1 MTPSTLLLPRKSST
15 HLYHS
20 DTLTTSTVFY
30 KYISY
35 DLFEMPRGLNYNL
48 CAKFLVRGNNME
60 KPRVL
65 VAEDIPANRNIL
77 AQFLREIG
85 YSVIETE
92 NGREALDAVMNEKP
106 DIVILDI
113 AMPEMD
119 GIEVCRII
127 KTNPLTKIIPVII
140 ITALGDDEHHL
151 KALDAGA
158 DDFLTK
164 PFKVHFLRARLRSL
178 LALKLM
184 NDASLGYQESLKKMN
199 IELMEKLIST
209 QDITIIALAKLAEFR
224 DPETG
229 EHLERMREYSRI
241 TAQEL
246 RKLPKYRYYITDRYI
261 ENLYKSSPLHD
272 IGKVGIRDEIL
283 LKPGKLS
290 QEEFE
295 LMKRHTTIGGDALAS
310 ATQFSGLDRS
320 FLDMG
325 KEIAYSHHEKW
336 DGTGYPRGL
345 KGEHIPLSARILA
358 IADVYDALTSK
369 RVYKEAFT
377 HDAARKIIID
387 ECVSHFDPEILDV
400 FIKLE
405 GRFIDI
411 RSRYQDVKGKSLNQ
425 VS

>member
-1 MTPSTLLLPRKSST
+1 MYMANKPSILIA
-15 HLYHS
+15 
-20 DTLTTSTVFY
+20 D
-30 KYISY
+30 
-35 DLFEMPRGLNYNL
+35 
-48 CAKFLVRGNNME
+48 
-60 KPRVL
+60 
-65 VAEDIPANRNIL
+65 DIPANRHIL
-77 AQFLREIG
+77 AQFLGEMG
-85 YSVIETE
+85 CSVIQTE
-92 NGREALDAVMNEKP
+92 NGREALNQVMREKP

-127 KTNPLTKIIPVII
+127 KSNPLTKIIPVVI
-140 ITALGDDEHHL
+140 ITAHGDDEHHL

-164 PFKVHFLRARLRSL
+164 PYKIHFLKARLKSL

-184 NDASLGYQESLKKMN
+184 NDASLGYQESLKRMN
-199 IELMEKLIST
+199 VELMAKLIST
-209 QDITIIALAKLAEFR
+209 QDITIVALAKLAEFR

-229 EHLERMREYSRI
+229 EHLERMREYTRLI
-241 TAQEL
+241 AHKL
-246 RKLPKYRYYITDRYI
+246 RELPKYRHYISDRYI

-272 IGKVGIRDEIL
+272 IGKVGIRDDVL

-290 QEEFE
+290 LDEFE
-295 LMKRHTTIGGDALAS
+295 LMKLHTTIGGDALAT
-310 ATQFSGLDRS
+310 ATQFSGLDQS

-336 DGTGYPRGL
+336 NGAGYPRGL
-345 KGEHIPLSARILA
+345 KEEQIPLSARILA

-377 HDAARKIIID
+377 HEQARRIIVQ
-387 ECVSHFDPEILDV
+387 ECKSHFDPEVLSAFLD
-400 FIKLE
+400 LE
-405 GRFIDI
+405 GQFIEI
-411 RSRYQDVKGKSLNQ
+411 RNRYQDSKDDAIRH

>member
-1 MTPSTLLLPRKSST
+1 VL
-15 HLYHS
+15 
-20 DTLTTSTVFY
+20 
-30 KYISY
+30 
-35 DLFEMPRGLNYNL
+35 RGLYV
-48 CAKFLVRGNNME
+48 AKKSRILI
-60 KPRVL
+60 
-65 VAEDIPANRNIL
+65 ADDIPANRYIL
-77 AQFLREIG
+77 AQFLGEMG
-85 YSVIETE
+85 YSVIQTE
-92 NGREALDAVMNEKP
+92 NGREALRQVMHEKP

-127 KTNPLTKIIPVII
+127 KSNPLTKVIPVVI
-140 ITALGDDEHHL
+140 ITAHGDDEHHL

-158 DDFLTK
+158 DDFLSK
-164 PFKVHFLRARLRSL
+164 PYKVHFLKARLKSL

-184 NDASLGYQESLKKMN
+184 NDASLGYQESLKRMN
-199 IELMEKLIST
+199 VELMEKLIST
-209 QDITIIALAKLAEFR
+209 QDVTIVALAKLAEFR

-229 EHLERMREYSRI
+229 EHLERMREYTRLI
-241 TAQEL
+241 AHKL
-246 RKLPKYRYYITDRYI
+246 RELPKYRYYISDRYI

-272 IGKVGIRDEIL
+272 IGKVGIRDDVL

-290 QEEFE
+290 QDEFE
-295 LMKRHTTIGGDALAS
+295 LMKLHTTIGGDALAS

-336 DGTGYPRGL
+336 NGAGYPSEL
-345 KGEHIPLSARILA
+345 KGEQIPLSARILA

-377 HDAARKIIID
+377 HDQARRIIVE
-387 ECVSHFDPEILDV
+387 ECESHFDPEVLRTFLD
-400 FIKLE
+400 LE
-405 GRFIDI
+405 EQFIDI
-411 RSRYQDVKGKSLNQ
+411 RNRYQDSKDDAIRH

>member
-1 MTPSTLLLPRKSST
+1 
-15 HLYHS
+15 
-20 DTLTTSTVFY
+20 
-30 KYISY
+30 
-35 DLFEMPRGLNYNL
+35 
-48 CAKFLVRGNNME
+48 
-60 KPRVL
+60 
-65 VAEDIPANRNIL
+65 
-77 AQFLREIG
+77 
-85 YSVIETE
+85 
-92 NGREALDAVMNEKP
+92 
-106 DIVILDI
+106 
-113 AMPEMD
+113 MPEMD

-127 KTNPLTKIIPVII
+127 KTNPLTKIIPVLI

-164 PFKVHFLRARLRSL
+164 PFKVHFLRARLKSL

-199 IELMEKLIST
+199 IDLMEKLINT

-241 TAQEL
+241 MAQEL
-246 RKLPKYRYYITDRYI
+246 RELPKYRYYITDRYI

-272 IGKVGIRDEIL
+272 IGKVGIRDEVL

-290 QEEFE
+290 REEFE
-295 LMKRHTTIGGDALAS
+295 LMKMHTTIGGDALAT

-377 HDAARKIIID
+377 HVQAWKIIVE
-387 ECVSHFDPEILDV
+387 ECASHFDPEILNI

-405 GRFIDI
+405 GQFIDI
-411 RSRYQDVKGKSLNQ
+411 RNRYQDLKGQKMQRNSINQ
-425 VS
+425 VL

>member
-1 MTPSTLLLPRKSST
+1 VL
-15 HLYHS
+15 
-20 DTLTTSTVFY
+20 
-30 KYISY
+30 
-35 DLFEMPRGLNYNL
+35 RGLYV
-48 CAKFLVRGNNME
+48 AKKSRILI
-60 KPRVL
+60 
-65 VAEDIPANRNIL
+65 ADDIPANRYIL
-77 AQFLREIG
+77 AQFLGEMG
-85 YSVIETE
+85 YSVIQTE
-92 NGREALDAVMNEKP
+92 NGREALRQVMHEKP

-127 KTNPLTKIIPVII
+127 KSNPLTKVIPVVI
-140 ITALGDDEHHL
+140 ITAHGDDEHHL

-164 PFKVHFLRARLRSL
+164 PYKVHFLKARLKSL

-184 NDASLGYQESLKKMN
+184 NDASLGYQESLKRMN
-199 IELMEKLIST
+199 VELMEKLIST
-209 QDITIIALAKLAEFR
+209 QDVTIVALAKLAEFR

-229 EHLERMREYSRI
+229 EHLERMREYTRLI
-241 TAQEL
+241 AHKL
-246 RKLPKYRYYITDRYI
+246 RELPKYRYYISDRYI

-272 IGKVGIRDEIL
+272 IGKVGIRDDVL

-290 QEEFE
+290 QDEFE
-295 LMKRHTTIGGDALAS
+295 LMKLHTTIGGDALAS

-336 DGTGYPRGL
+336 NGAGYPSEL
-345 KGEHIPLSARILA
+345 KGEQIPLSARILA

-377 HDAARKIIID
+377 HDQARRIIVE
-387 ECVSHFDPEILDV
+387 ECESHFDPEVLRTFLD
-400 FIKLE
+400 LE
-405 GRFIDI
+405 EQFIDI
-411 RSRYQDVKGKSLNQ
+411 RNRYQDSKDDAIRH

>member
-1 MTPSTLLLPRKSST
+1 
-15 HLYHS
+15 
-20 DTLTTSTVFY
+20 V
-30 KYISY
+30 
-35 DLFEMPRGLNYNL
+35 
-48 CAKFLVRGNNME
+48 VRGIYMTQ
-60 KPRVL
+60 KTKILIADDV
-65 VAEDIPANRNIL
+65 PANRHIL
-77 AQFLREIG
+77 AQFLKEMG

-92 NGREALDAVMNEKP
+92 NGREALNTVMSEKP
-106 DIVILDI
+106 DIVLLDI

-127 KTNPLTKIIPVII
+127 KTNPLTKIIPVVI
-140 ITALGDDEHHL
+140 ITALSDDEHHL

-164 PFKVHFLRARLRSL
+164 PFKIHFLRARLKSL

-184 NDASLGYQESLKKMN
+184 NDASLGYQESLKQMN
-199 IELMEKLIST
+199 VDLMEKLIST

-229 EHLERMREYSRI
+229 EHLERMREYSKVI
-241 TAQEL
+241 AYKL
-246 RKLPKYRYYITDRYI
+246 RELPKYRYYISDRYI

-272 IGKVGIRDEIL
+272 IGKVGIRDEVL

-290 QEEFE
+290 QDEFE
-295 LMKRHTTIGGDALAS
+295 LMKQHTTIGGDALAA
-310 ATQFSGLDRS
+310 ATNFSGMDRS

-325 KEIAYSHHEKW
+325 KEIAYFHHEKW

-369 RVYKEAFT
+369 RVYKKAFT
-377 HDAARKIIID
+377 HDQARKIIVE
-387 ECVSHFDPEILDV
+387 ECVSHFDPEV
-400 FIKLE
+400 FNAFQYLE
-405 GRFIDI
+405 EQFIDI
-411 RSRYQDVKGKSLNQ
+411 RNHYQDAKDDATMH

>member
-1 MTPSTLLLPRKSST
+1 ML
-15 HLYHS
+15 
-20 DTLTTSTVFY
+20 
-30 KYISY
+30 
-35 DLFEMPRGLNYNL
+35 RGLYV
-48 CAKFLVRGNNME
+48 AKKSRILI
-60 KPRVL
+60 
-65 VAEDIPANRNIL
+65 ADDIPANRYIL
-77 AQFLREIG
+77 AQFLGEMG
-85 YSVIETE
+85 YSVIQTE
-92 NGREALDAVMNEKP
+92 NGREALRQVMHEKP

-127 KTNPLTKIIPVII
+127 KSNPLTKVIPVVI
-140 ITALGDDEHHL
+140 ITAHGDDEHHL

-158 DDFLTK
+158 DDFLSK
-164 PFKVHFLRARLRSL
+164 PYKVHFLKARLKSL

-184 NDASLGYQESLKKMN
+184 NDASLGYQESLKRMN
-199 IELMEKLIST
+199 VELMEKLIST
-209 QDITIIALAKLAEFR
+209 QDVTIVALAKLAEFR

-229 EHLERMREYSRI
+229 EHLERMREYTRLI
-241 TAQEL
+241 AHKL
-246 RKLPKYRYYITDRYI
+246 RELPKYRYYISDRYI

-272 IGKVGIRDEIL
+272 IGKVGIRDDVL

-290 QEEFE
+290 QDEFE
-295 LMKRHTTIGGDALAS
+295 LMKLHTTIGGDALAS

-336 DGTGYPRGL
+336 NGAGYPSEL
-345 KGEHIPLSARILA
+345 KGEQIPLSARILA

-377 HDAARKIIID
+377 HDQARRIIVE
-387 ECVSHFDPEILDV
+387 ECESHFDPEVLRTFLD
-400 FIKLE
+400 LE
-405 GRFIDI
+405 EQFIDI
-411 RSRYQDVKGKSLNQ
+411 RNRYQDSKDDAIRH

>member
-1 MTPSTLLLPRKSST
+1 MTK
-15 HLYHS
+15 
-20 DTLTTSTVFY
+20 
-30 KYISY
+30 
-35 DLFEMPRGLNYNL
+35 
-48 CAKFLVRGNNME
+48 
-60 KPRVL
+60 KPRIL
-65 VAEDIPANRNIL
+65 IADDAPANRHIL
-77 AQFLREIG
+77 AQFLKEMG
-85 YSVIETE
+85 YSIIETE
-92 NGREALDAVMNEKP
+92 NGREALDAVMSEKP

-113 AMPEMD
+113 AMPEID

-127 KTNPLTKIIPVII
+127 KTNPLTKIIPVVI

-164 PFKVHFLRARLRSL
+164 PFMAHFLRARLKSL

-184 NDASLGYQESLKKMN
+184 NDASLGYQESLKQMN
-199 IELMEKLIST
+199 VDLMEKLIST

-229 EHLERMREYSRI
+229 EHLERMREYSKVL
-241 TAQEL
+241 AYKL
-246 RKLPKYRYYITDRYI
+246 RELPKYRYYISDQYI

-272 IGKVGIRDEIL
+272 IGKVGIRDEVL
-283 LKPGKLS
+283 FKPGKLS
-290 QEEFE
+290 QDEFE
-295 LMKRHTTIGGDALAS
+295 LMKQHTIIGGDALAA
-310 ATQFSGLDRS
+310 ATKFSGTDRS

-336 DGTGYPRGL
+336 NGTGYPRGL

-377 HDAARKIIID
+377 HDQSRKIIVE
-387 ECVSHFDPEILDV
+387 ECVSHFDPEVLNAFQD
-400 FIKLE
+400 LE
-405 GRFIDI
+405 DQFIDI
-411 RSRYQDVKGKSLNQ
+411 RKRYQDAKDDAIMH

>member
-1 MTPSTLLLPRKSST
+1 ML
-15 HLYHS
+15 
-20 DTLTTSTVFY
+20 
-30 KYISY
+30 
-35 DLFEMPRGLNYNL
+35 RGLYV
-48 CAKFLVRGNNME
+48 AKKSRILI
-60 KPRVL
+60 
-65 VAEDIPANRNIL
+65 ADDIPANRYIL
-77 AQFLREIG
+77 AQFLGEMG
-85 YSVIETE
+85 YSVIQTE
-92 NGREALDAVMNEKP
+92 NGREALRQVMHEKP

-127 KTNPLTKIIPVII
+127 KSNPLTKVIPVVI
-140 ITALGDDEHHL
+140 ITAHGDDEHHL

-164 PFKVHFLRARLRSL
+164 PYKVHFLKARLKSL

-184 NDASLGYQESLKKMN
+184 NDASLGYQESLKRMN
-199 IELMEKLIST
+199 VELMEKLIST
-209 QDITIIALAKLAEFR
+209 QDVTIVALAKLAEFR

-229 EHLERMREYSRI
+229 EHLERMREYTRLI
-241 TAQEL
+241 AHKL
-246 RKLPKYRYYITDRYI
+246 RELPKYRYYISDRYI

-272 IGKVGIRDEIL
+272 IGKVGIRDDVL

-290 QEEFE
+290 QDEFE
-295 LMKRHTTIGGDALAS
+295 LMKLHTTIGGDALAS

-336 DGTGYPRGL
+336 NGAGYPSEL
-345 KGEHIPLSARILA
+345 KGEQIPLSARILA

-377 HDAARKIIID
+377 HDQARRIIVE
-387 ECVSHFDPEILDV
+387 ECESHFDPEVLRTFLD
-400 FIKLE
+400 LE
-405 GRFIDI
+405 EQFIDI
-411 RSRYQDVKGKSLNQ
+411 RNRYQDSKDAAIRH

>member
-1 MTPSTLLLPRKSST
+1 
-15 HLYHS
+15 
-20 DTLTTSTVFY
+20 
-30 KYISY
+30 
-35 DLFEMPRGLNYNL
+35 
-48 CAKFLVRGNNME
+48 ME

-92 NGREALDAVMNEKP
+92 NGREALDAVMKEKP
-106 DIVILDI
+106 DIAILDI

-209 QDITIIALAKLAEFR
+209 QDSTIIALAKLAEFR

-241 TAQEL
+241 TAEEL
-246 RKLPKYRYYITDRYI
+246 RELPKYRYYITDRYI

-272 IGKVGIRDEIL
+272 IGKVGIRDEVL

-290 QEEFE
+290 KEEFE
-295 LMKRHTTIGGDALAS
+295 LMKRHTTIGGDALAT
-310 ATQFSGLDRS
+310 ATQFSGLNRS

-325 KEIAYSHHEKW
+325 KEIAYFHHEKW

-377 HDAARKIIID
+377 HDEAQKIIMD
-387 ECVSHFDPEILDV
+387 ECASHFDPEILDV

-405 GRFIDI
+405 DRFIDI
-411 RSRYQDVKGKSLNQ
+411 RSRFQDVKGKSLDQ

>member
-1 MTPSTLLLPRKSST
+1 
-15 HLYHS
+15 
-20 DTLTTSTVFY
+20 
-30 KYISY
+30 
-35 DLFEMPRGLNYNL
+35 
-48 CAKFLVRGNNME
+48 ME

-229 EHLERMREYSRI
+229 EPVRRVISGGVGPL
-241 TAQEL
+241 TAKESA
-246 RKLPKYRYYITDRYI
+246 K
-261 ENLYKSSPLHD
+261 
-272 IGKVGIRDEIL
+272 IGQPAVG
-283 LKPGKLS
+283 GHGCGS
-290 QEEFE
+290 NCACG
-295 LMKRHTTIGGDALAS
+295 H
-310 ATQFSGLDRS
+310 
-320 FLDMG
+320 
-325 KEIAYSHHEKW
+325 
-336 DGTGYPRGL
+336 
-345 KGEHIPLSARILA
+345 
-358 IADVYDALTSK
+358 
-369 RVYKEAFT
+369 
-377 HDAARKIIID
+377 
-387 ECVSHFDPEILDV
+387 
-400 FIKLE
+400 
-405 GRFIDI
+405 
-411 RSRYQDVKGKSLNQ
+411 
-425 VS
+425 